1 MKKKRKKQ
9 SFVRDKYIKQ
19 IRKKHGVER
28 KESVWWRN
36 MAKRYRWNN
45 GNPPT
50 HFPSGKKIPKKL
62 RDKLRKEY
70 KRIHEQGIISRF
82 DLDKDG
88 VPNKID
94 CNPYDP
100 NKDFFGGMPSEHPT
114 LLRGYNV

>member
-1 MKKKRKKQ
+1 
-9 SFVRDKYIKQ
+9 
-19 IRKKHGVER
+19 
-28 KESVWWRN
+28 

-114 LLRGYNV
+114 LLRGYNVEDYYYTNRGYELMPGAKKEKKGFFSRMTE